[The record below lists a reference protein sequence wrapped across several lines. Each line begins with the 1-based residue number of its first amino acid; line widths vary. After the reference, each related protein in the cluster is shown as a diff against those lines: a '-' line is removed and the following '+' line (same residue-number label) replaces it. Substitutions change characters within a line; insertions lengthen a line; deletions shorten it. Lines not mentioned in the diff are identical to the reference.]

1 MNIFEAALLGVVQ
14 GVFMFVPVSST
25 AHLVITQHFLISQGS
40 QMPAPE
46 SAEMI
51 LFDLIVHVGTL
62 VSVAVVFRKTMA
74 QFLRASFYSAGQI
87 MTERKADKNAQFL
100 VWLWAMGLLSVFVT
114 GVMGLVFKDT
124 FERVFANP
132 SVLPITMTITG
143 ILLWLTDRL
152 KPRRYGIR
160 DIGIGMALAIGFA
173 QGLALIPGI
182 SRSGMTII
190 AALFVGLKRK
200 RAAEY
205 SFLIA
210 FPTIIAATLV
220 QGAKVFRGDE
230 PVMIDWVATTVG
242 FTVAALVGI
251 VALRIVLA
259 MLYGAKLKYFSFYL
273 WAMALVVFFGGLD
286 GYLKA

>member
-1 MNIFEAALLGVVQ
+1 MTLFEAALLGIVQ

-25 AHLVITQHFLISQGS
+25 AHLVLTQHFLIAQGS
-40 QMPAPE
+40 QMPPPE
-46 SAEMI
+46 SAQMI

-62 VSVAVVFRKTMA
+62 VSIIVVFRKTLA
-74 QFLRASFYSAGQI
+74 QFLGGSIIAAREIALERRASPQA
-87 MTERKADKNAQFL
+87 RFL

-114 GVMGLVFKDT
+114 GVMGLTFRDM

-132 SVLPITMTITG
+132 AIIPITLATTG
-143 ILLWLTDRL
+143 VLLWLTDRL
-152 KPRRYGIR
+152 KPRRYGLK
-160 DIGIGMALAIGFA
+160 DLGIGMALTIGFA

-210 FPTIIAATLV
+210 FPTILAATLV
-220 QGAKVFRGDE
+220 QSAEVYLSGE
-230 PVMIDWVATTVG
+230 
-242 FTVAALVGI
+242 
-251 VALRIVLA
+251 ALRINWAAASVGFVVSALIGTIALQIVLKL
-259 MLYGAKLKYFSFYL
+259 LYRAKLKYFSFYL
-273 WAMALVVFFGGLD
+273 WGMALLVAFGVVEFG
-286 GYLKA
+286 K

>member
-1 MNIFEAALLGVVQ
+1 MTLFEAALLGIVQ

-25 AHLVITQHFLISQGS
+25 AHLVLTQHFLIAQGS
-40 QMPAPE
+40 QMPPPE
-46 SAEMI
+46 SAQMI

-62 VSVAVVFRKTMA
+62 VSIVVVFRKTLA
-74 QFLRASFYSAGQI
+74 QFLGGSLVAAREIALERRASPQA
-87 MTERKADKNAQFL
+87 RFL

-114 GVMGLVFKDT
+114 GVMGLTFRDM

-132 SVLPITMTITG
+132 AVIPLTLATTG
-143 ILLWLTDRL
+143 ALLWVTDRL
-152 KPRRYGIR
+152 KPRRYGLK

-210 FPTIIAATLV
+210 FPTILAATLV
-220 QGAKVFRGDE
+220 QSMEVYLGDE
-230 PVMIDWVATTVG
+230 PFRINWPAASVAFVVSAVVG
-242 FTVAALVGI
+242 TVALQ
-251 VALRIVLA
+251 IVLKL
-259 MLYGAKLKYFSFYL
+259 LYRAKLKYFSFYL
-273 WAMALVVFFGGLD
+273 WGMALLVAFGVVEWG
-286 GYLKA
+286 K

>member
-1 MNIFEAALLGVVQ
+1 MTLFEAALLGVVQ

-40 QMPAPE
+40 QMPPPE
-46 SAEMI
+46 SAQMI

-62 VSVAVVFRKTMA
+62 VSVAVVFRRTMG
-74 QFLRASFYSAGQI
+74 QFLRATMYSVQQI
-87 MTERKADKNAQFL
+87 AIDRRPSKNSRFL
-100 VWLWAMGLLSVFVT
+100 IWLWAMGLFSVLVT
-114 GVMGLVFKDT
+114 GIMGLTFKDL

-132 SVLPITMTITG
+132 SVIPVTLATTG
-143 ILLWLTDRL
+143 VLLWLTDSL

-160 DIGIGMALAIGFA
+160 DIGIWMAFAIGFA

-230 PVMIDWVATTVG
+230 PVVVDWIATTVG

-251 VALRIVLA
+251 VALRIVLK
-259 MLYGAKLKYFSFYL
+259 MLYGARLKYFSFYL
-273 WAMALVVFFGGLD
+273 WGLALVVFFGGLD
-286 GYLKA
+286 GLLK